1 MPYDFSTPEI
11 PEGME
16 RTFPFFLVSRQLVE
30 CLAFKV
36 EPCTVES
43 SPSFPR
49 SEFKGG
55 IPIKELL
62 NGRVSSDLNQIG
74 ECGFVARSS
83 LHFSTINTAAVIKK
97 SVTKSPVSRLQNDF
111 LTLSVHDEWGNE
123 TLVPKL
129 VGGEQAFS
137 SHKLAS
143 LS

>member
-16 RTFPFFLVSRQLVE
+16 RTFPFFLVSRQVVE

-43 SPSFPR
+43 SPSFPS

-62 NGRVSSDLNQIG
+62 NGRVSCCSDFNQIG
-74 ECGFVARSS
+74 ECSFVARSS
-83 LHFSTINTAAVIKK
+83 LNFATINTAAVIEK

-111 LTLSVHDEWGNE
+111 PTLSVHDEWGNE

-137 SHKLAS
+137 SK
-143 LS
+143 